1 MWKGIQYH
9 PLLQKCKLKLQ
20 GGITSHQSECSSLKS
35 LQIINARADVE
46 KREPS
51 DTAVENVNWYSHSGE
66 QHGASLKT
74 RVAVWSSNPTA
85 GHISRENSKLK
96 KYMHPMFIEA
106 LFTMA
111 RTRKQLKCSSTEEWI
126 QKMWYIYTVQ
136 YYSATKR
143 NEIMAMWMDLE
154 IKILNEVSREW
165 QISYN
170 SIYMWRLKNDI
181 NEFTYN
187 TEKDSQTR
195 KQTYC

>member
-74 RVAVWSSNPTA
+74 RVAV
-85 GHISRENSKLK
+85 
-96 KYMHPMFIEA
+96 
-106 LFTMA
+106 
-111 RTRKQLKCSSTEEWI
+111 
-126 QKMWYIYTVQ
+126 
-136 YYSATKR
+136 
-143 NEIMAMWMDLE
+143 
-154 IKILNEVSREW
+154 
-165 QISYN
+165 
-170 SIYMWRLKNDI
+170 
-181 NEFTYN
+181 
-187 TEKDSQTR
+187 
-195 KQTYC
+195 